1 MVFFFAQNIL
11 ISPKCILAPVH
22 GNIQI
27 SITWKYSVENQTVRF
42 SENLGI
48 FFPNSWEI
56 DENTHN
62 FLTRQFGEIFPV
74 NPYNLQNM
82 AKVNSHSHEKI
93 WENTN
98 IQKLRVS

>member
-1 MVFFFAQNIL
+1 MYT
-11 ISPKCILAPVH
+11 SPNV
-22 GNIQI
+22 
-27 SITWKYSVENQTVRF
+27 WKYTNFHNMEIFCGKSYHSQTVRF

-48 FFPNSWEI
+48 FFPSSWEI